1 MKHVFFDIDGTL
13 WDFRSIIP
21 ESAERAVKMLRE
33 NGHKA
38 YICTGRTRGYIFK
51 SNLLSLGFDGIV
63 SGLGTRIEADGEVIS
78 EHIISREV
86 ATRTVD
92 TVRSFGI
99 RAILEGP
106 EFLYMDY
113 DEFKDDPYGIK
124 VMRDLNEHRKSLS
137 DNYGSWVISK
147 LSCDTTG
154 CDKHACYKLL
164 ENDYDFVEHN
174 DVVVEMVPKGFSKGT
189 GIRRL
194 CELKGI
200 DIADTIAIG
209 DSINDIG
216 MFETAGFSVAMGKGA
231 SKAKEAADYVTSD
244 LHDDGI
250 FNALTH
256 LGLI

>member
-21 ESAERAVKMLRE
+21 ESTARAVKLLRE

-38 YICTGRTRGYIFK
+38 YICTGRTRGYITK
-51 SNLLSLGFDGIV
+51 PNLLSLGFDGIV
-63 SGLGTRIEADGEVIS
+63 SGLGTRVEEGGDVLFEYLIPS
-78 EHIISREV
+78 EL

-92 TVRSFGI
+92 TVKRFGF

-113 DEFKDDPYGIK
+113 DEFKDDIYGKK
-124 VMRDLNEHRKSLS
+124 VMRDLAERRKSLS

-147 LSCDTTG
+147 LSCDMTD
-154 CDKHACYKLL
+154 CDKHSCYKLL
-164 ENDYDFVEHN
+164 ENDFDFVEHN

-189 GIRRL
+189 GIRKL

-209 DSINDIG
+209 DGANDID
-216 MFETAGFSVAMGKGA
+216 MFEVAGFSVAMGNGA
-231 SKAKEAADYVTSD
+231 DKAKEAADHVTSD
-244 LHDDGI
+244 LHDDGVL
-250 FNALTH
+250 NALTH

>member
-1 MKHVFFDIDGTL
+1 MQ
-13 WDFRSIIP
+13 
-21 ESAERAVKMLRE
+21 RE
-33 NGHKA
+33 A
-38 YICTGRTRGYIFK
+38 
-51 SNLLSLGFDGIV
+51 
-63 SGLGTRIEADGEVIS
+63 
-78 EHIISREV
+78 

>member
-21 ESAERAVKMLRE
+21 ESAVRAIKMLQE

-38 YICTGRTRGYIFK
+38 YICTGRTRGYIFRD
-51 SNLLSLGFDGIV
+51 NLLSLGFDGIV
-63 SGLGTRIEADGEVIS
+63 SGLGTRIEADGEVLS
-78 EHIISREV
+78 EHIVSREV
-86 ATRTVD
+86 AKRTVD
-92 TVRSFGI
+92 TVRSFGF

-106 EFLYMDY
+106 EYLYMDY
-113 DEFKDDPYGIK
+113 DEFKDDSYGVK
-124 VMRDLNEHRKSLS
+124 VMRDLQEHRKSLS

-154 CDKHACYKLL
+154 CDKLSCYKLL

-189 GIRRL
+189 GIRML

-209 DSINDIG
+209 DSINDLD
-216 MFETAGFSVAMGKGA
+216 MFEAAGFSVAMGSGA
-231 SKAKEAADYVTSD
+231 SKAKEAADYVTSGI
-244 LHDDGI
+244 HEDGI
-250 FNALTH
+250 LNALTH